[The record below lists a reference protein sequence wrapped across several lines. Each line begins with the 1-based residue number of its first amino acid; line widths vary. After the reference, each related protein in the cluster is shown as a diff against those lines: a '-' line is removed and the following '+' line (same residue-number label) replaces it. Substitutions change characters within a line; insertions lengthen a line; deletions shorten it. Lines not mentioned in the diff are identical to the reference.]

1 VKVFRHRRLNGP
13 EAELNQARDLLSP
26 DRPEQRD
33 LHRDKVW
40 KAHHRSRS
48 NMASSCQR
56 DDQRNSQIPPT
67 AGQDRF
73 RRRVTAEELSVS
85 GSARRHLWA
94 QPNVSN
100 VKPVRHLESGSRS
113 RLRVVEQMRMKRAPN
128 EKECRLLTVSRLRRN
143 STSRHSSGN
152 KVPRLPQPI
161 TARPTDN
168 RKVERSNQRKR
179 HRHIRNN
186 FAQQHQRLRD
196 VKTPEP
202 FF

>member
-1 VKVFRHRRLNGP
+1 MNGP
-13 EAELNQARDLLSP
+13 EAELNQARDLPRP

-40 KAHHRSRS
+40 KAHRRSSS
-48 NMASSCQR
+48 NMASSSQR
-56 DDQRNSQIPPT
+56 DDQRNSQIRRM
-67 AGQDRF
+67 AEQDRF
-73 RRRVTAEELSVS
+73 RRRVTAVDLSVS

-100 VKPVRHLESGSRS
+100 VKPVPHLGSGSRS
-113 RLRVVEQMRMKRAPN
+113 RLRLVKEMWMKRAPN
-128 EKECRLLTVSRLRRN
+128 EKEPRLLRVSRLRRN
-143 STSRHSSGN
+143 NTSRHSSGS

-168 RKVERSNQRKR
+168 RKVERSNQKKR

>member
-1 VKVFRHRRLNGP
+1 MNAT
-13 EAELNQARDLLSP
+13 EAELNQARDLPGP

-40 KAHHRSRS
+40 KAHRRSSS
-48 NMASSCQR
+48 NMASSSQR
-56 DDQRNSQIPPT
+56 DDQRNSQIRRR

-73 RRRVTAEELSVS
+73 RRRVTAVDLSVS

-94 QPNVSN
+94 QPNVSS

-113 RLRVVEQMRMKRAPN
+113 RLRLVEQMWMKSAPN
-128 EKECRLLTVSRLRRN
+128 EKEYRPLTVSRLRRN
-143 STSRHSSGN
+143 NRHNSGN

-161 TARPTDN
+161 TARPMDN

-202 FF
+202 FFCGYMPL